1 MAVESKFREDKD
13 LAFLQYAD
21 WKDLEIL
28 AEALIKD
35 SSGTKQWTGQLGKT
49 LAKNIDMYK
58 LSKEEGYKNSWKAI
72 AAELQLFGGDTI
84 ANLTRQKGVLYE
96 ELLHDVA
103 AKIDVD
109 FHKETASIAE
119 VEERVLRTLF
129 KRITNLEDMSDIY
142 KTLEKKGLL
151 GLTSLESNPWN
162 TIKNGLG
169 VGAGTGAAGAG
180 ASAIFAGI
188 KMIPKFSKANPIVA
202 AATLP
207 LTVKDFSSPAYRV
220 TVPAVCIVAMMRT
233 KYNDN
238 SVDYDEF

>member
-13 LAFLQYAD
+13 LAFLQFAD
-21 WKDLEIL
+21 WKDLKIL
-28 AEALIKD
+28 ADALIKD
-35 SSGTKQWTGQLGKT
+35 SSGTEQWTGQLKKA
-49 LAKNIDMYK
+49 LDKNINMYRT
-58 LSKEEGYKNSWKAI
+58 SKEAYENIWKSI

-84 ANLTRQKGVLYE
+84 ANLARRKGVLYE

-103 AKIDVD
+103 GKVNVD
-109 FHKETASIAE
+109 FHKGTASIAE
-119 VEERVLRTLF
+119 VEERVLRILF
-129 KRITNLEDMSDIY
+129 KRITTLEDISDIY

-151 GLTSLESNPWN
+151 GLTSLESNPWE

-169 VGAGTGAAGAG
+169 VGAGTGVAGAG

-188 KMIPKFSKANPIVA
+188 KMIPKFAKANPIVA

-220 TVPAVCIVAMMRT
+220 TVPAVCIIAMMRT

-238 SVDYDEF
+238 SSDYDEF

>member
-21 WKDLEIL
+21 WKDLKIL
-28 AEALIKD
+28 ADALIKD
-35 SSGTKQWTGQLGKT
+35 SSGTEQWTGQLKKA
-49 LAKNIDMYK
+49 LDKNINMYRT
-58 LSKEEGYKNSWKAI
+58 SKEAYENSWKSI

-84 ANLTRQKGVLYE
+84 ANLARRKGVLYE

-103 AKIDVD
+103 GKVNVD

-119 VEERVLRTLF
+119 VEERVLRILF
-129 KRITNLEDMSDIY
+129 KRITTLEDISDIY

-151 GLTSLESNPWN
+151 GLTSLESNPWE

-169 VGAGTGAAGAG
+169 VGAGTGVAGAG

-188 KMIPKFSKANPIVA
+188 KMIPKFAKANPIVA

-220 TVPAVCIVAMMRT
+220 TVPAVCIIAMMRT

-238 SVDYDEF
+238 SADYDEF

>member
-13 LAFLQYAD
+13 LAFLQFAD
-21 WKDLEIL
+21 WKDLKIL
-28 AEALIKD
+28 ADALIKD
-35 SSGTKQWTGQLGKT
+35 SSGTEQWTGQLKKA
-49 LAKNIDMYK
+49 LDKNINMYRT
-58 LSKEEGYKNSWKAI
+58 SKEAYENSWKSI

-84 ANLTRQKGVLYE
+84 ANLARRKGVLYE

-103 AKIDVD
+103 GKVNVD
-109 FHKETASIAE
+109 FHKGTASIVE
-119 VEERVLRTLF
+119 VEERVLRILF
-129 KRITNLEDMSDIY
+129 KRITTLEDISDIY

-151 GLTSLESNPWN
+151 GLTSLESNPWE

-169 VGAGTGAAGAG
+169 VGAGTGVAGAG

-188 KMIPKFSKANPIVA
+188 KMIPKFAKANPIVA

-220 TVPAVCIVAMMRT
+220 TVPAVCIIAMMRT

-238 SVDYDEF
+238 SSDYDEF

>member
-13 LAFLQYAD
+13 LAFLQFAD
-21 WKDLEIL
+21 WKDLKIL
-28 AEALIKD
+28 ADALIKD
-35 SSGTKQWTGQLGKT
+35 SSGTEQWTGQLKKA
-49 LAKNIDMYK
+49 LDKNINMYRT
-58 LSKEEGYKNSWKAI
+58 SKEAYENSWKSI

-84 ANLTRQKGVLYE
+84 ANLARRKGVLYE

-103 AKIDVD
+103 GKVNVD
-109 FHKETASIAE
+109 FHKGTASIAE
-119 VEERVLRTLF
+119 VEERVLRILF
-129 KRITNLEDMSDIY
+129 KRITTLEDISDIY

-151 GLTSLESNPWN
+151 GLTSLESNPWE

-169 VGAGTGAAGAG
+169 VGAGTGVAGAG

-188 KMIPKFSKANPIVA
+188 KMIPKFAKANPIVA

-220 TVPAVCIVAMMRT
+220 TVPAVCIIAMMRT

-238 SVDYDEF
+238 SSDYDEF

>member
-1 MAVESKFREDKD
+1 
-13 LAFLQYAD
+13 
-21 WKDLEIL
+21 
-28 AEALIKD
+28 
-35 SSGTKQWTGQLGKT
+35 
-49 LAKNIDMYK
+49 MYRT
-58 LSKEEGYKNSWKAI
+58 SKEAYENSWKSI

-84 ANLTRQKGVLYE
+84 ANLARRKGVLYE

-103 AKIDVD
+103 GKVNVD
-109 FHKETASIAE
+109 FHKGTASIAE
-119 VEERVLRTLF
+119 VEERVLRILF
-129 KRITNLEDMSDIY
+129 KRITTLEDISDIY

-151 GLTSLESNPWN
+151 GLTSLESNPWE

-169 VGAGTGAAGAG
+169 VGAGTGVAGAG

-188 KMIPKFSKANPIVA
+188 KMIPKFAKANPIVA

-220 TVPAVCIVAMMRT
+220 TVPAVCIIAMMRT

-238 SVDYDEF
+238 SSDYDEF